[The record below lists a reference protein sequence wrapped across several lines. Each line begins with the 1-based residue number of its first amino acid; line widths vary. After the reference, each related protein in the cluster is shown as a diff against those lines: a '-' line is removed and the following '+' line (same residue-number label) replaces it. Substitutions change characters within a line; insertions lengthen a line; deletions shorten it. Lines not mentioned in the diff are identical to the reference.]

1 MAKDTSGRKV
11 VVSNR
16 KARHDYEIVSTFECG
31 IALVGSEVKSLRAGQ
46 VQLKDGYGDVREG
59 ELWLNNA
66 HIAPYGFA
74 RDGGHVPDRPRKLL
88 LHRREID
95 SIAARIAQDGL
106 TLVPLSI
113 YFLHGLAKVEMALA
127 RGLRRYDK
135 RQKLK
140 EREQKREMDR
150 ARRSTSREY

>member
-46 VQLKDGYGDVREG
+46 VQLKDGYGDVRDG

-74 RDGGHVPDRPRKLL
+74 RGGGHDPDRPRKLL

-95 SIAARIAQDGL
+95 SIAGRIAQDGL

-113 YFLHGLAKVEMALA
+113 YFTHGLAKVEMALA
-127 RGLRRYDK
+127 RGIRRYDK

-150 ARRSTSREY
+150 ARRREY

>member
-16 KARHDYEIVSTFECG
+16 KARHDYEILSTLECG
-31 IALVGSEVKSLRAGQ
+31 IALTGSEVKSLRAGQ
-46 VQLKDGYGDVREG
+46 VQLKDAYGDFRGG

-74 RDGGHVPDRPRKLL
+74 QHGGHDPDQPRKLL

-95 SIAARIAQDGL
+95 TLAGRVAQEGL

-113 YFLHGLAKVEMALA
+113 YFVHGLAKVELA
-127 RGLRRYDK
+127 VAKGIRRYDK

-150 ARRSTSREY
+150 ARQRDY

>member
-31 IALVGSEVKSLRAGQ
+31 IALVGSEVKSLRAAQ
-46 VQLKDGYGDVREG
+46 VQLKDGYGDVRNG
-59 ELWLNNA
+59 ELWLNNT

-74 RDGGHVPDRPRKLL
+74 RDGGHDPDRPRKLL

-95 SIAARIAQDGL
+95 SIAGRIAQDGL

-113 YFLHGLAKVEMALA
+113 YFTHGLAKVEMALA
-127 RGLRRYDK
+127 KGIRRYDK

-140 EREQKREMDR
+140 EREQQREMDR
-150 ARRSTSREY
+150 ARRREY